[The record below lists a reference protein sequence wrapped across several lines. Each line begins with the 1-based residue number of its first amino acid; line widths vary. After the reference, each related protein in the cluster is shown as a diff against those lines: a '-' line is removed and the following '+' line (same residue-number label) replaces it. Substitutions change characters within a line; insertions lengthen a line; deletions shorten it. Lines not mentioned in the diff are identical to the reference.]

1 MRYYPYFLVWDME
14 AMLRKAV
21 DESLTNSKQL
31 QWISKHIIVSVSVAS
46 EPVCIV
52 EVSPNL
58 LVTKM
63 MKQIQGIS
71 RNCWN

>member
-1 MRYYPYFLVWDME
+1 M
-14 AMLRKAV
+14 